1 MNKETLF
8 EHEYYDLKVPLPD
21 TNLEKMFQY
30 KKKLPKQVMMT
41 TMYVSIKH

>member
-1 MNKETLF
+1 MKNETLF
-8 EHEYYDLKVPLPD
+8 EYEYCGLKVPLPD